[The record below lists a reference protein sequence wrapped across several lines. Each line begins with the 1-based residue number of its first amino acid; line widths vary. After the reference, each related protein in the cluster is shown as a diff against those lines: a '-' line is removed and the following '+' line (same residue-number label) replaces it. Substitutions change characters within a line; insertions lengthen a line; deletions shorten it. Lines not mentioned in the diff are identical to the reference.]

1 MKNFFVIVAFFVYL
15 VGLHYLTLPA
25 PSLPALANSAR
36 SDEPGD
42 TVQHPDQSAYYT
54 FRDSR
59 PSILAELQQ
68 KFSLADPFGKLFDY
82 RLNYRPEEAGEFV
95 RDQLRSYYLEEV
107 VHP

>member
-42 TVQHPDQSAYYT
+42 TVQRPDQSAYYT
-54 FRDSR
+54 NRNNR
-59 PSILAELQQ
+59 QEILSELQEN
-68 KFSLADPFGKLFDY
+68 L
-82 RLNYRPEEAGEFV
+82 V
-95 RDQLRSYYLEEV
+95 
-107 VHP
+107 